1 MTPPPSPTSMTA
13 STYLQ
18 TRTRRK
24 PWGLG
29 VVVLLHLLLF
39 WAIQAGL
46 SRDITRQ
53 LPQVVQA
60 VLLQETPPP
69 PPKVDPPPALRPPP
83 QTQPAPAPPAPVP
96 PPSPAAPAQVPP
108 VEVAVMPSAAPTQA
122 ITAVPNSNPQP
133 APAMAAAAAPVAPAR
148 AAPPTRTPASVSAAQ
163 CDKPDYPS
171 ASRRMEEEGTVSLR
185 FLVGVDGK
193 VIQSEIEKSSGFKRL
208 DEAARAGLSKCRFQP
223 ATVDGRPEQAWASM
237 KYTWRLE

>member
-1 MTPPPSPTSMTA
+1 MP
-13 STYLQ
+13 
-18 TRTRRK
+18 
-24 PWGLG
+24 
-29 VVVLLHLLLF
+29 
-39 WAIQAGL
+39 
-46 SRDITRQ
+46 
-53 LPQVVQA
+53 
-60 VLLQETPPP
+60 
-69 PPKVDPPPALRPPP
+69 
-83 QTQPAPAPPAPVP
+83 
-96 PPSPAAPAQVPP
+96 PAQVPP
-108 VEVAVMPSAAPTQA
+108 VEVAVAPSTTPKQA
-122 ITAVPNSNPQP
+122 ITAVANSNPQP
-133 APAMAAAAAPVAPAR
+133 SPTLAPATAAAPAAPAR

-163 CDKPDYPS
+163 CDKPDYPT

>member
-1 MTPPPSPTSMTA
+1 MTA

-69 PPKVDPPPALRPPP
+69 PPKVDPPLALRPPP

-96 PPSPAAPAQVPP
+96 PPSPAPPAQVPP
-108 VEVAVMPSAAPTQA
+108 VEVVVMPSTAPKQA
-122 ITAVPNSNPQP
+122 ITAVASSNPQP
-133 APAMAAAAAPVAPAR
+133 APAPATAAAPAAPAR

-163 CDKPDYPS
+163 CDKPDYPT

-237 KYTWRLE
+237 KYTWQLE